1 MPQLNPLLSF
11 HFVTGLLF
19 ESIPQT
25 LEHCSFALEVDKT
38 KIMQLSLL
46 GKMGLFSDYSMAKM
60 FFILSTLTILTT
72 VCVCALAILASLWK

>member
-1 MPQLNPLLSF
+1 MINQSMNTGNVFAPTKPIIEFSF
-11 HFVTGLLF
+11 CYWTCF

-46 GKMGLFSDYSMAKM
+46 GKMGLFSDYSMAKT
-60 FFILSTLTILTT
+60 FF
-72 VCVCALAILASLWK
+72 SLHS